1 MKPTRIFEIAM
12 MFISIIIFITG
23 TYEGVFNHNY
33 PYACFLIL
41 MSGGSRV
48 ASKF

>member
-1 MKPTRIFEIAM
+1 MRTIFDIVVLVITLIL
-12 MFISIIIFITG
+12 FIVG
-23 TYEGVFNHNY
+23 VYEGIFNHNY

-48 ASKF
+48 APKL